1 MYLPKQT
8 AQDGLRNTVCT
19 GTSSVGCRG
28 MVYLGIHIRK
38 VAKLDARL
46 TETFASSLCRDRILR
61 WRLSTTE
68 HVAGGGVGAQEPSR
82 MQFLGVP
89 GPATF
94 TLRADCTCF
103 CFSVSLKSLLCGQKN
118 QAPKMRGMRT
128 SPPPPPTAAT
138 PPHCAYLP
146 IRWSSHLNKVLLPLG
161 FLSNSQSQKT
171 VCNGYHLV
179 SWFHEELCD

>member
-1 MYLPKQT
+1 MPKQT

-118 QAPKMRGMRT
+118 QAPKRCEVC
-128 SPPPPPTAAT
+128 A
-138 PPHCAYLP
+138 PPHPHPRPLP
-146 IRWSSHLNKVLLPLG
+146 LLP
-161 FLSNSQSQKT
+161 T
-171 VCNGYHLV
+171 VLTCPSGEAHT
-179 SWFHEELCD
+179 

>member
-1 MYLPKQT
+1 MPKQT

-19 GTSSVGCRG
+19 GTSSVGCCG

-68 HVAGGGVGAQEPSR
+68 HVRGMGGSQEPSR

-118 QAPKMRGMRT
+118 QAPKRCEVC
-128 SPPPPPTAAT
+128 A
-138 PPHCAYLP
+138 PPHP
-146 IRWSSHLNKVLLPLG
+146 HPRPLPL
-161 FLSNSQSQKT
+161 LST
-171 VCNGYHLV
+171 VLTCPSGEAHT
-179 SWFHEELCD
+179 